1 MRIKYAK
8 KGPNE
13 KAKYMDI
20 FNWFYLGFDIDRMRF
35 NTFAFRQ
42 EIFIRTLLKF
52 MEKWIKIFL
61 CYFSNDKNLIYKM
74 VG

>member
-1 MRIKYAK
+1 MLK
-8 KGPNE
+8 KDQTKRQNIWRFLIGSIW
-13 KAKYMDI
+13 DFVI
-20 FNWFYLGFDIDRMRF
+20 VRMRF

-42 EIFIRTLLKF
+42 EIFIRTLLKH
-52 MEKWIKIFL
+52 MEKSIKIFL